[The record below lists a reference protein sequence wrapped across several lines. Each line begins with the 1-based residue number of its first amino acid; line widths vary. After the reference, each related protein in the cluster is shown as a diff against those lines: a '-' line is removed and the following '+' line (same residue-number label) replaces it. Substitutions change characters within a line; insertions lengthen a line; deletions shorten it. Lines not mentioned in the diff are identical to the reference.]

1 MKSENWTL
9 LDDVVFHW
17 SRVVSML
24 DAFGWMAPLLVRL
37 FVGYFFFDSGWSKLH
52 NLDQFAQNF
61 AGWGIP
67 YPEFNAALSA
77 YTECIG
83 GFLTMAGFG
92 MRLVSIPMIINM
104 AVAIVTVK
112 LKEVSGLS
120 DFVNLDEP
128 LYALFYV
135 WLLFSGAGA
144 MSLDA
149 LVMYAIGC
157 KRRESGLQ
165 GSTAVAAEHRAG

>member
-1 MKSENWTL
+1 MKSENRAL
-9 LDDVVFHW
+9 LDDAVFQW
-17 SRVVSML
+17 KRVVNAL
-24 DAFGWMAPLLVRL
+24 DSFGWLAPLLVRL

-67 YPEFNAALSA
+67 YPKFNAALSA

-83 GFLTMAGFG
+83 GFLTMAGLG

-104 AVAIVTVK
+104 AVAVLSVK
-112 LKEVSGLS
+112 LKDVSGLS

-144 MSLDA
+144 ASLDA
-149 LVMYAIGC
+149 LLIHAL
-157 KRRESGLQ
+157 GLKHE
-165 GSTAVAAEHRAG
+165 AAGAQLSATIAAPQRSS